1 MELNI
6 FQRIY
11 DHITFSM
18 SLMVTGIGVMT
29 VSEKIAVAGLLLGA
43 LSGLRAW
50 IHRARLEKAQ
60 RRRNEL
66 IAQILA
72 QSESRPLNASE
83 KQALKQLEDQD
94 DAPPH

>member
-1 MELNI
+1 
-6 FQRIY
+6 
-11 DHITFSM
+11 
-18 SLMVTGIGVMT
+18 
-29 VSEKIAVAGLLLGA
+29 
-43 LSGLRAW
+43 SGLRAW